1 MTPELEKVKPL
12 ASGLRVPSQ
21 FLDLSLSNTETQID
35 AEIEIFLESVNEM
48 RDFVSKI
55 LKDLAVLRSYIQG
68 FTLPA
73 YFSVNISESDTVS
86 GLKKSKALTEEQ
98 QAIGIKLDNL
108 LKLKNLG
115 YDVMPEMIE
124 EVGYQKEFI
133 QQSQIT
139 Q

>member
-1 MTPELEKVKPL
+1 MWSVRFEANV
-12 ASGLRVPSQ
+12 LRGTWHILHFACHVDIPIR
-21 FLDLSLSNTETQID
+21 LPP
-35 AEIEIFLESVNEM
+35 A
-48 RDFVSKI
+48 RFVSKI

-73 YFSVNISESDTVS
+73 DFSVNISESDTVS

-98 QAIGIKLDNL
+98 QTIGMKLDNL

-115 YDVMPEMIE
+115 YDVSPEMIE